1 MRDELVNKLMEVSVG
16 WWEANVTFLKLK
28 KMSKGKKKNTGNW
41 VFTFSL
47 TFTIASLRG
56 EKNCSWCKNSFR
68 GKSENWIKL
77 RLICNAV
84 KNSFPSA
91 SPWVKRNTFDPQY
104 PIDYAVS
111 SQKASEHESS
121 QFSKTLRT
129 NQQKEN
135 FSLTFQRE
143 SPLSTFSTKKREN
156 LGTKR
161 R

>member
-1 MRDELVNKLMEVSVG
+1 MRSKRYVFETQEDVERKEEKHRKLSFHV
-16 WWEANVTFLKLK
+16 FLNIYHRVPKR
-28 KMSKGKKKNTGNW
+28 GKK
-41 VFTFSL
+41 
-47 TFTIASLRG
+47 
-56 EKNCSWCKNSFR
+56 CSWCKNSFR